1 MCKTGSVCNLNV
13 IGLAG
18 LPETDDRDLMT
29 VFIYLLYCGG
39 MRWQRETG
47 ASPDEGNVMLCYHPR
62 QQQPTLL
69 IYTLRQHDS
78 AGSLGVAR
86 LPAGLTKG

>member
-1 MCKTGSVCNLNV
+1 
-13 IGLAG
+13 
-18 LPETDDRDLMT
+18 MT

-47 ASPDEGNVMLCYHPR
+47 AGPDEGNVMLCYHPR

-69 IYTLRQHDS
+69 IYTLRHSMTQP
-78 AGSLGVAR
+78 VR
-86 LPAGLTKG
+86 